1 MVLACHIADEQIGL
15 WHDEWKAEGMKQQD
29 TLKRA
34 FDQVGEELHRSNRFR
49 CHEAEMYYRL
59 LKEAGMLRA
68 MVEAR
73 GGILIY
79 LPT

>member
-1 MVLACHIADEQIGL
+1 MAFLQDVVMCVLPWVQPYPAARSIVICDNVA
-15 WHDEWKAEGMKQQD
+15 
-29 TLKRA
+29 
-34 FDQVGEELHRSNRFR
+34 LHHAWR
-49 CHEAEMYYRL
+49 
-59 LKEAGMLRA
+59 GMLRA